1 MKLFLLYRHISIPGN
16 FNRSELLVK
25 LTLTF
30 FVFYTGFPE
39 VENIILHRRAVVIA
53 NVVLF
58 EIATGMVLDM
68 LNYEVGAVIF
78 KDNSLH

>member
-1 MKLFLLYRHISIPGN
+1 LKLFLLYRHISIPGN

-68 LNYEVGAVIF
+68 LNYDVGAVIF

>member
-1 MKLFLLYRHISIPGN
+1 
-16 FNRSELLVK
+16 VK

-30 FVFYTGFPE
+30 FVYYTGFPE
-39 VENIILHRRAVVIA
+39 VENIILHRRTVVIA
-53 NVVLF
+53 NVILF

-68 LNYEVGAVIF
+68 LNYYVGAVIF

>member
-1 MKLFLLYRHISIPGN
+1 LKLFLLYRHISIPGN

>member
-1 MKLFLLYRHISIPGN
+1 
-16 FNRSELLVK
+16 LVK

-53 NVVLF
+53 NMSF
-58 EIATGMVLDM
+58 
-68 LNYEVGAVIF
+68 F
-78 KDNSLH
+78 SK

>member
-1 MKLFLLYRHISIPGN
+1 
-16 FNRSELLVK
+16 VK
-25 LTLTF
+25 LTPMF
-30 FVFYTGFPE
+30 FVYYTGFPE